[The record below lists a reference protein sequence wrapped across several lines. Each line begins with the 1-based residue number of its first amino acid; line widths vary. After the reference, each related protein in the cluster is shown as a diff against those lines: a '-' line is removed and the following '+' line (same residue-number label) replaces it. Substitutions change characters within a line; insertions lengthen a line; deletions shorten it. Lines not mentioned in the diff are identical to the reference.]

1 MPTSPPFD
9 VVVWVRKGAGFHALR
24 DDLLRI
30 AVDDPCASTEYEGM
44 VDFHWRFNSGGQAM
58 NAATALSE
66 LCAKPEVVL
75 LRLSNYDDPTSSVT
89 FKDERKT
96 KH

>member
-1 MPTSPPFD
+1 L
-9 VVVWVRKGAGFHALR
+9 A
-24 DDLLRI
+24 
-30 AVDDPCASTEYEGM
+30 TEYEGM
-44 VDFHWRFNSGGQAM
+44 VDFHWRFNNGGQAM

-89 FKDERKT
+89 FKDERQT

>member
-1 MPTSPPFD
+1 
-9 VVVWVRKGAGFHALR
+9 
-24 DDLLRI
+24 
-30 AVDDPCASTEYEGM
+30 M

-58 NAATALSE
+58 NAARALSE

-96 KH
+96 QH